1 MSRKS
6 VAVLDVRSS
15 EIAVVIGERGVN
27 NTFIFKANK
36 TESYDGYDE
45 TGTFYDEENFTE
57 CILKA
62 ISSVEQTCGERIRE
76 LYVGVPGGF
85 TQVISK
91 EGNIGFPKKRKITQ
105 KEIDALFASSVEEVE
120 GYRMIRA
127 TSMIYITS
135 DNRRVVDPIGLHATS
150 LSGLIS
156 YFYCSDYF
164 TQTLESIFAKAR
176 IDLFYLPTQL
186 AMANYLIPAE
196 TRDEYALLL
205 DCGFLSSTICVVL
218 GGGLMA
224 QETFWVGKVHVI
236 GSIMQAFGLSYEAA
250 YQLAVGANLYVK
262 DGGTTEFEFGGEHYE
277 IDAAKL
283 AEAVK
288 EGMDTVCE
296 AISGFLEDCS
306 GRELD
311 FKPLYFTGEGFADIR
326 GAREHIT
333 NRISRVAEP
342 LAPKLPYYNKLSMSS
357 RVALVDMAYED
368 NRRRGLRYRLFNTF
382 GG

>member
-1 MSRKS
+1 MNHGR
-6 VAVLDVRSS
+6 VAVLDIRSS
-15 EIAVVIGERGVN
+15 EVSVIVGARGVN
-27 NTFIFKANK
+27 NTFVFNASH
-36 TESYDGYDE
+36 TESYYGYEDGK
-45 TGTFYDEENFTE
+45 FYDTDQLSDVIFR
-57 CILKA
+57 A
-62 ISSVEQTCGERIRE
+62 VSAVEKTIGERIRS
-76 LYVGVPGGF
+76 LYVGVPGEF
-85 TQVISK
+85 VRVIPK
-91 EGNIGFPKKRKITQ
+91 ERTVGFPRKRKISER
-105 KEIDALFASSVEEVE
+105 EINALFESGKAELK
-120 GYRMIRA
+120 GYRFIRA

-156 YFYCSDYF
+156 YLYCSDYF

-176 IDLFYLPTQL
+176 IELFYLPTQL

>member
-1 MSRKS
+1 MNHGR
-6 VAVLDVRSS
+6 VAVLDIRSS
-15 EIAVVIGERGVN
+15 EVSVIVGARGVN
-27 NTFIFKANK
+27 NTFVFNASH
-36 TESYDGYDE
+36 TESYYGYEDGK
-45 TGTFYDEENFTE
+45 FYDTDQLSDVIFR
-57 CILKA
+57 A
-62 ISSVEQTCGERIRE
+62 VSAVEKTIGERIRS
-76 LYVGVPGGF
+76 LYVGVPGEF
-85 TQVISK
+85 VRVIPK
-91 EGNIGFPKKRKITQ
+91 ERTVGFPRKRKISER
-105 KEIDALFASSVEEVE
+105 EINALFESGKAELK
-120 GYRMIRA
+120 GYRFIRA

-176 IDLFYLPTQL
+176 IELFYLPTQL

-250 YQLAVGANLYVK
+250 SQLAVGANLYVK

>member
-1 MSRKS
+1 MNHGR
-6 VAVLDVRSS
+6 VAVLDIRSS
-15 EIAVVIGERGVN
+15 EVSVIVGARGVN
-27 NTFIFKANK
+27 NTFVFNASH
-36 TESYDGYDE
+36 TESYYGYEDGK
-45 TGTFYDEENFTE
+45 FYDADQLSDVIFR
-57 CILKA
+57 A
-62 ISSVEQTCGERIRE
+62 VSAVEKTIGERIRS
-76 LYVGVPGGF
+76 LYVGVPGEF
-85 TQVISK
+85 VRVIPK
-91 EGNIGFPKKRKITQ
+91 ERTVGFPRKRKISER
-105 KEIDALFASSVEEVE
+105 EINALFESGKAELK
-120 GYRMIRA
+120 GYRFIRA

-176 IDLFYLPTQL
+176 IELFYLPTQL

-262 DGGTTEFEFGGEHYE
+262 DGGTTEFESGGEHYE